1 MKPLLILISILF
13 GFLSIQ
19 AQYDYPYDNGN
30 HYYDNAPRLII
41 QKSRIMGWYVS
52 DINGNRISDYYE
64 QIRPYRQGRAAALD
78 KIMGWCFISLDGKRC
93 TDYYLLVDDFHEGY
107 ALVKIKSWAIV
118 SSIGTVIDSATITKK
133 PIRFTGASLW

>member
-1 MKPLLILISILF
+1 MKPLFILISILF

-19 AQYDYPYDNGN
+19 AQYDYPYDSGN
-30 HYYDNAPRLII
+30 HYHDNTPRLII

-93 TDYYLLVDDFHEGY
+93 TDYYLLVDDFHEGMH
-107 ALVKIKSWAIV
+107 LSKIKSWAIV

>member
-1 MKPLLILISILF
+1 MKPLFILISILF

-19 AQYDYPYDNGN
+19 AQYDYPYDSGN
-30 HYYDNAPRLII
+30 HYHDNTPRLII

-78 KIMGWCFISLDGKRC
+78 KIMGVSFPSTVNDAPIITFSSTTSTKGMHLS
-93 TDYYLLVDDFHEGY
+93 
-107 ALVKIKSWAIV
+107 KIKSWAIV